1 MHGVVIPAQ
10 NGGNARTVLAQV
22 AKGVGAGSQ
31 PPAAILEQAAEVRLA
46 GQEVYILVDDAEALA
61 TPALEALLELAGGA
75 ERERLH
81 VFLFGEAEVVMRLE
95 DIAQGEERYHAIE
108 LLPYSES
115 EAEEYLA
122 QRLEG
127 AGQGLEIFTA

>member
-1 MHGVVIPAQ
+1 M
-10 NGGNARTVLAQV
+10 
-22 AKGVGAGSQ
+22 
-31 PPAAILEQAAEVRLA
+31 RLA
-46 GQEVYILVDDAEALA
+46 GQEVYTWWM
-61 TPALEALLELAGGA
+61 TP
-75 ERERLH
+75 RRWPPPPWKPCWSWPWRRKERLH

-122 QRLEG
+122 QRLEVPVRG
-127 AGQGLEIFTA
+127 WRSLPTSNSRPFTSAPVAGPVGSTRKPGMSWWPA